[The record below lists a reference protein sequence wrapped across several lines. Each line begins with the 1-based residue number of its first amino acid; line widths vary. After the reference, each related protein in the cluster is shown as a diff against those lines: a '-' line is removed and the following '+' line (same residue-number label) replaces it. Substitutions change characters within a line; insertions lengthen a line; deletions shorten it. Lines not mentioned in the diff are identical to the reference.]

1 MYTIYK
7 VVANN
12 VVDFAAEELK
22 KYMRM
27 MMPKCSEIDIVYN
40 PSAKDGFRLGLME
53 NFELDTSE
61 SDDLVLDDI
70 IHIDTDS
77 CGGVIAGSNPRS
89 VLLAVYRYL
98 TENGC
103 RWLFPGIDGEFIP
116 IADIKPVKY
125 HKMADCRFRG
135 QCNEGAEYQP
145 NMIEAIDF
153 TPKIGMNI
161 FMMEFEIPKNYYD
174 AYYNHICN
182 RNNREPEPI
191 NADIVLQW
199 KRQCEAE
206 MSKRGLQFH
215 DMGHGWT
222 AESFGISS
230 TDGWVADN
238 RPDAIPE
245 ESREFVALVNGKRE
259 LFGGVAL
266 NTEFCMSN
274 VKARELFVKYVTK
287 YASEHKNVDYLHI
300 WLSDGLYNQCECEN
314 CADKIPSDWYV
325 ILLNEI
331 DASLTAAGLDTRV
344 VFIAYHETV
353 WAPAIE
359 RLKNCNRFSFMLAA
373 IGRGY
378 NESVSSE
385 PCPVKLEPYKLNV
398 KGSFPTK
405 IEEYLAHADVW
416 KKTNKCPSLVY
427 EYHFWIHQYRDPGVL
442 DFAKIIY
449 DDVRGYKKRGYDGI
463 IEDGSQRS
471 FFPNG
476 FLFYVYAST
485 LFDNSVDFDALVED
499 YFSHAY
505 GETWQDVV
513 EFLRKIGKAFDMDYM
528 QGKNSADEEKGKF
541 YNPARTEELHYV
553 KKITEEFLPI
563 LEKYKNMPKRPQ
575 TIAMRLMIKYLK
587 YCNMLSGCM
596 ALKAVGA
603 DLEASEAFMAFCEE
617 FGKYE
622 IEIERYYDQ
631 YMMAMSINMIF
642 NNLPVVLQFQYQ

>member
-1 MYTIYK
+1 MYTINK
-7 VVANN
+7 ITANN

-27 MMPKCSEIDIVYN
+27 MMPRCGEIDIAYAPN
-40 PSAKDGFRLGLME
+40 AKEGFRVGLMSD
-53 NFELDTSE
+53 FGLDTSE

-70 IHIDTDS
+70 IHIDTDKE
-77 CGGVIAGSNPRS
+77 GGIIAGSNPRS

-98 TENGC
+98 TINGC
-103 RWLFPGIDGEFIP
+103 RWLYPGIDGEFIP
-116 IADIKPVKY
+116 VKDIEPTKY

-145 NMIEAIDF
+145 NMMEAIDF

-161 FMMEFEIPKNYYD
+161 FMIEFEIPKNYYD
-174 AYYNHICN
+174 KYYNHRHN
-182 RNNREPEPI
+182 ESNREPEPI
-191 NADIVLQW
+191 NAETIVQW
-199 KRQCEAE
+199 KVQCETE

-230 TDGWVADN
+230 TDGWVADA
-238 RPDAIPE
+238 RGADAIPE
-245 ESREFVALVNGKRE
+245 ESKEFVALLNGKRE
-259 LFGGVAL
+259 LYGGIAL

-274 VKARELFVKYVTK
+274 EKARKLFADYVTK
-287 YASEHKNVDYLHI
+287 YASEHRNVDYLHV
-300 WLSDGLYNQCECEN
+300 WLSDGTYNQCECEK
-314 CADKIPSDWYV
+314 CAAKIPSDWYV

-331 DASLTAAGLDTRV
+331 DASLTKAGLDTRI

-359 RLKNCNRFSFMLAA
+359 RIENCNRFSFMLAA

-378 NESVSSE
+378 NESVSVE
-385 PCPVKLEPYKLNV
+385 PMPVKLEPYQLNV
-398 KGSFPTK
+398 RGTFPK
-405 IEEYLAHADVW
+405 RIEEYLAHADVW
-416 KKTNKCPSLVY
+416 KNANKCPSLVY
-427 EYHFWIHQYRDPGVL
+427 EYHFWIHQYRDLGVL

-449 DDVRGYKKRGYDGI
+449 DDIRGYKKRGYDGI

-476 FLFYVYAST
+476 FLFYVYGST

-505 GETWQDVV
+505 GEAWQDVV
-513 EFLRKIGKAFDMDYM
+513 AILRKLGAAFDMDYM
-528 QGKNSADEEKGKF
+528 QGKKPCDESIGRYYDPSRAATFHSVKDIT
-541 YNPARTEELHYV
+541 AELV
-553 KKITEEFLPI
+553 NT
-563 LEKYKNMPKRPQ
+563 LEKYKNMPKRAQ
-575 TIAMRLMIKYLK
+575 TVSVRLMIKYAE
-587 YCNMLSGCM
+587 YCNRLAKCM
-596 ALKAVGA
+596 ALKCVGA
-603 DLEASEAFMAFCEE
+603 DVEAADAFAELCRE

-622 IEIERYYDQ
+622 VEIERYYDQ
-631 YMMAMSINMIF
+631 HMMASSINRIF
-642 NNLPVVLQFQYQ
+642 KEATAHRHYD